1 MLLSA
6 ITQVREQTQY
16 GVTVGAQATD
26 EPALPTSD
34 VVPNA
39 LGRRTLLIKPGQT
52 FDKPLTRL
60 RGDSHDPRGGD
71 VGIN

>member
-1 MLLSA
+1 MLSNA
-6 ITQVREQTQY
+6 VARVRHETHY

-39 LGRRTLLIKPGQT
+39 LDRCTLLIKPGQT

-60 RGDSHDPRGGD
+60 RGDSDDPR
-71 VGIN
+71 